1 MHLTRLFQRNS
12 SHHAEIR
19 GNKSPFPT
27 AQSFA
32 VDACAA
38 GRYVLKFGSDKA
50 DITAQL
56 KRKLCHVTAVDLDG
70 SPRQRSSKPFI
81 SAPRLPENV
90 AWFDQILL
98 MELIEHLRNPERFM
112 NKLRRKMARRGSEV
126 IIAASNV
133 SSLATRLLFRLG
145 SFKHSSGEITR
156 PRSVT
161 FKSLRALL
169 EQTGYEV
176 VETRGLPAPFPLVLG
191 DNRWS
196 RALVTAN
203 QLLLKVSKH
212 FFSHKICI
220 RARPLRQ
227 ARSLPEQTIS
237 ESVPLHPQVLSR
249 VA

>member
-1 MHLTRLFQRNS
+1 MHLTSILQNRFNRV
-12 SHHAEIR
+12 ATR
-19 GNKSPFPT
+19 GDKSPLPT
-27 AQSFA
+27 AQTFA
-32 VDACAA
+32 VEACTA
-38 GRYVLKFGSDKA
+38 GRYVLQFGSNKA
-50 DITAQL
+50 EITAQL
-56 KRKLCHVTAVDLDG
+56 KRKLCHVTAIDLDG
-70 SPRQRSSKPFI
+70 CPRRRSSRSFI
-81 SAPRLPENV
+81 SAPPLPENV

-98 MELIEHLRNPERFM
+98 IELIEHLRNPERFM

-133 SSLATRLLFRLG
+133 SSVATRLMIRLG
-145 SFKHSSGEITR
+145 DFKYAKDNVAR

-161 FKSLRALL
+161 FKSLRMLL

-176 VETRGLPAPFPLVLG
+176 VETRGLPAPFPLALG

-196 RALVTAN
+196 RALVTLN

-220 RARPLRQ
+220 RARPLRK
-227 ARSLPEQTIS
+227 ARPLAEQTMS

>member
-1 MHLTRLFQRNS
+1 MHLTKALQNHFNRL
-12 SHHAEIR
+12 AVR
-19 GNKSPFPT
+19 GDKPKFPT
-27 AQSFA
+27 AETFA

-38 GRYVLKFGSDKA
+38 GRYVLQFGSSRA
-50 DITAQL
+50 DITAHL
-56 KRKLCHVTAVDLDG
+56 KRKLCHVTAVDFDG
-70 SPRQRSSKPFI
+70 SPRRRSSKSFI
-81 SAPRLPENV
+81 SAPCLPENV

-112 NKLRRKMARRGSEV
+112 SKLRQKMARRGSEV
-126 IIAASNV
+126 IIATSNV
-133 SSLATRLLFRLG
+133 SSLTTRLLFRLG
-145 SFKHSSGEITR
+145 SFKRSNGEITR

-176 VETRGLPAPFPLVLG
+176 VETRGLPAPFPLALG

-196 RALVTAN
+196 RALVTVN

-227 ARSLPEQTIS
+227 ARPLPEQTIS

>member
-1 MHLTRLFQRNS
+1 MHLTKALQNHFKRL
-12 SHHAEIR
+12 AVR
-19 GNKSPFPT
+19 GDKSKFPT
-27 AQSFA
+27 AETFA

-38 GRYVLKFGSDKA
+38 GRYVLQFGSSRA

-70 SPRQRSSKPFI
+70 GPRRKSSFI

-98 MELIEHLRNPERFM
+98 MELIEHLRNPELFM

-126 IIAASNV
+126 IIAASNM
-133 SSLATRLLFRLG
+133 SSLTTRLLFRLG
-145 SFKHSSGEITR
+145 SFKHSNGEITR

-161 FKSLRALL
+161 IKSLRALL
-169 EQTGYEV
+169 EHTGYEV
-176 VETRGLPAPFPLVLG
+176 VETRGLPAPFPLAMG

-196 RALVTAN
+196 RALVTVN
-203 QLLLKVSKH
+203 QLLLKVSNH

-220 RARPLRQ
+220 RARPLRK
-227 ARSLPEQTIS
+227 ARPLPEQTIS